1 MSVQMGRPA
10 TWTAFKNFPQDIQE
24 EYLGG
29 LIEKYGANIPAV
41 ADMFRVTP
49 ACVRNYL
56 TKNGMNPPF
65 KRSMSAEQRRKFKK
79 FVFGAEEQ
87 GAEEPAQQMEACE
100 REEPKSPDGQMRMR
114 SFSISFDGPIDV
126 NMVANSLRRILGDNP
141 RGSIRVEC
149 SLADEDMLATGPAV

>member
-87 GAEEPAQQMEACE
+87 GAEEQAPQVEACGQ
-100 REEPKSPDGQMRMR
+100 EEPKSPDGQMRMR